1 MSKIKPLARKS
12 DIVIQEFGSEI
23 LIYDLRANKAFNLN
37 QTSTLIWQ
45 LSDGDKTIA
54 EIAEDISKK
63 LSSPVNEEFVWLALE
78 QLRKEKLVENDTEIA
93 GLYQGVS
100 RREIIRRVGLGTL
113 VALPLVSSLVAPM
126 AIQAQSGA
134 VCFPGF
140 CRCPNATPAVGSCD
154 GSAAPVNNPANP
166 VGFQIVTTVNCDT
179 GDDSVNNNSCQCVG
193 PFLADG
199 SGNPSATGSPT
210 HKLSTVGCR

>member
-12 DIVIQEFGSEI
+12 DIVIQEFGDEI

-126 AIQAQSGA
+126 AITAQSGA
-134 VCFPGF
+134 VCAVGT
-140 CRCPNATPAVGSCD
+140 CRCPNTVATNGTTCEGNSSAPSVPPGTVYVNCTSIGGPSCRCRGPFD
-154 GSAAPVNNPANP
+154 TANLGGAAPAPNNL
-166 VGFQIVTTVNCDT
+166 T
-179 GDDSVNNNSCQCVG
+179 
-193 PFLADG
+193 
-199 SGNPSATGSPT
+199 
-210 HKLSTVGCR
+210 LSFGGCS